1 MNSSGIHAKTFSKEH
16 KKQTTQSINLLM
28 QFRCWWLLGDEMN
41 KGLEN
46 HMHNI
51 YGLNTWDDNQIL

>member
-1 MNSSGIHAKTFSKEH
+1 
-16 KKQTTQSINLLM
+16 
-28 QFRCWWLLGDEMN
+28 MN